1 MPFEK
6 IPNKKLSLFIV
17 NQIEQMIL
25 RGILRPGTRLPAE
38 RNLADR
44 LGVSRPSLRDAISI
58 LTNNGLLE
66 TKVGSGVF
74 VANVLGNAFSPALVN
89 LFKSHDEAVFDYIS
103 FRRDIEGIAAER
115 AAKQASEADLDVI
128 KKIFEKMVTAHHKR
142 DNSRQES
149 SLDAEFHLSIIE
161 ASHNVVMLHM
171 MRSMYDLLK
180 EGVFYNR
187 QALFVNK
194 SNRQVLLEQHEK
206 ILINLINRDAHASRI
221 SAEAHL
227 DFISQTLQ
235 ENMIAA
241 KHEEFAQKRLEIEI
255 LQKNSS

>member
-6 IPNKKLSLFIV
+6 IPNNKLSLFVV

-66 TKVGSGVF
+66 TKAGSGVF
-74 VANVLGNAFSPALVN
+74 VAN
-89 LFKSHDEAVFDYIS
+89 
-103 FRRDIEGIAAER
+103 
-115 AAKQASEADLDVI
+115 LDVI
-128 KKIFEKMVTAHHKR
+128 KKIFEKMVTAHHKC

-206 ILINLINRDAHASRI
+206 ILVNLINRDAHASRI
-221 SAEAHL
+221 SAETHL

>member
-6 IPNKKLSLFIV
+6 IPNNKLSLFVV

-66 TKVGSGVF
+66 TKAGSGVF
-74 VANVLGNAFSPALVN
+74 VANVLGNAFSRALVN
-89 LFKSHDEAVFDYIS
+89 LFKSHDEAVF
-103 FRRDIEGIAAER
+103 DIEGIAAER

-221 SAEAHL
+221 SAETHL

-255 LQKNSS
+255 LQKNNS